1 MEIHADGHAE
11 DNGNYAKDGGS
22 HHASVAAVYRKAE
35 DNGYGNKEQ
44 GYHGHGRLGGTLC
57 FIHHAVFIDSAE
69 GGSHDG
75 CKGRHHQDQSQIREN
90 NEKLLGPFGHI
101 GGNDFANGLPVV
113 PDRGKE
119 GAEVMDAAEENA
131 AHQHPQGHRQPA
143 EHGCPNGTCNRTCAG
158 NGGEWCP
165 MSTGALAGT

>member
-11 DNGNYAKDGGS
+11 DNGTYAKDGGS
-22 HHASVAAVYRKAE
+22 HHAGVAAVHGKAE

-75 CKGRHHQDQSQIREN
+75 CKGRHHQDQSQIGEN

-119 GAEVMDAAEENA
+119 GAEVMEPPKKMPPTSTHRVTGSQPNMAAPMGPVIGPAPAMEEK
-131 AHQHPQGHRQPA
+131 
-143 EHGCPNGTCNRTCAG
+143 
-158 NGGEWCP
+158 WCP